1 MVEVVVG
8 KFDSVVIKGCKLIV
22 DGLVDVDWLVED
34 SVDVDFNRLVYEIVD
49 VDLLVDGNVVVRVEI
64 VVDLLGDVTNDKVEF
79 LGGIVVGDVG
89 SEFVPL
95 KKLNG
100 TVTINEWMREC
111 FKLVISVHDG
121 TVKLKIITLSI
132 IFRPGTSSSPPM
144 TIGAPLNFPIEPQVY
159 LKLYSL

>member
-1 MVEVVVG
+1 MYAG
-8 KFDSVVIKGCKLIV
+8 KTL
-22 DGLVDVDWLVED
+22 
-34 SVDVDFNRLVYEIVD
+34 
-49 VDLLVDGNVVVRVEI
+49 
-64 VVDLLGDVTNDKVEF
+64 
-79 LGGIVVGDVG
+79 
-89 SEFVPL
+89 PL
-95 KKLNG
+95 CSFG

-159 LKLYSL
+159 LKLCEFIPFEF

>member
-8 KFDSVVIKGCKLIV
+8 KFDSVVIKVVV

-34 SVDVDFNRLVYEIVD
+34 SVDVDFDRLVNEIVD

-89 SEFVPL
+89 SEFMPL

-100 TVTINEWMREC
+100 TTEELFDACGAEC
-111 FKLVISVHDG
+111 
-121 TVKLKIITLSI
+121 
-132 IFRPGTSSSPPM
+132 
-144 TIGAPLNFPIEPQVY
+144 
-159 LKLYSL
+159 